1 MEAFSDHKSHGLSN
15 SPHLLTDGGE
25 DDVAGEVLQERAAIA
40 INRSSVSTYDLF
52 NRGLLIMIMSFI
64 LFYAVY
70 YLTAV
75 TAITVTVDLSYSA
88 YEGLTRPNG
97 ITQWLGMRYAA
108 APVGGL
114 RFAAPQ
120 DPPAVDGVQK
130 ADKVNNSYC
139 SDFALTLKSS

>member
-1 MEAFSDHKSHGLSN
+1 MEAFSDHQSHGLSK

-52 NRGLLIMIMSFI
+52 NRVLLIVIMSFI

-70 YLTAV
+70 YFTAV
-75 TAITVTVDLSYSA
+75 TAITVTVDLSYST
-88 YEGLTRPNG
+88 YEGLTRSNG

-108 APVGGL
+108 APVGDL

-120 DPPAVDGVQK
+120 DPPVFDGVQK
-130 ADKVNNSYC
+130 ADKVINTYC
-139 SDFALTLKSS
+139 SEFALLKRS